1 MSVPVVETNRQ
12 GRARAALRSTL
23 VGIVINGVLVAVK
36 ATAGVLGHSY
46 ALVADAVESGSD
58 VISSL
63 VVFFGLKIAS
73 QPPSEK
79 HPYGKGRA
87 EAVAAVVVAIA
98 LFLAAAGI
106 AIYSVREIETPHHA
120 PEPFTLW
127 VLGAVVFVKEALFR
141 FVFKTGESVTSTAVK
156 ADAWHHRSDAITSL
170 AAFIGISIA
179 LIGGKGYESADD
191 WAALVAA
198 AVIFLNAYLLVRPA
212 LSELTDATPDSA
224 IGQQIRSVAVTVPG
238 VQGTHRCWVRKT
250 GFDYFV
256 ELDVLVEGSTT
267 VREGH
272 NIAHNV
278 VDAVRDAMPFVTR
291 VIVHVEP
298 SDEYGRYK
306 LEWER

>member
-1 MSVPVVETNRQ
+1 MAIPVKTDRG
-12 GRARAALRSTL
+12 GRTAAALRSTL
-23 VGIVINGVLVAVK
+23 VGIVINGVLVVVK

-46 ALVADAVESGSD
+46 ALVADAIESGSD

-63 VVFFGLKIAS
+63 VVFFGLKIAA

-87 EAVAAVVVAIA
+87 EAIAAMVVAIA
-98 LFLAAAGI
+98 LFAASAGI
-106 AIYSVREIETPHHA
+106 AINSVREIKTPHHA
-120 PEPFTLW
+120 PAPFTLV
-127 VLGAVVFVKEALFR
+127 VLGLVVLIKEGLFR
-141 FVFKTGESVTSTAVK
+141 FVFRTGENVTSTAVK

-198 AVIFLNAYLLVRPA
+198 AVIFLNAFLLVRPA
-212 LSELTDATPDSA
+212 LSELTDASPDSA
-224 IGQQIRSVAVTVPG
+224 IGQQIRGVAATVPG
-238 VQGTHRCWVRKT
+238 VEGTHRCWVRKI

-256 ELDVLVEGSTT
+256 ELDVLVDGATS
-267 VREGH
+267 VRDGH
-272 NIAHNV
+272 NIAHHV
-278 VDAVRDAMPFVTR
+278 VDAIREAMPFVTR